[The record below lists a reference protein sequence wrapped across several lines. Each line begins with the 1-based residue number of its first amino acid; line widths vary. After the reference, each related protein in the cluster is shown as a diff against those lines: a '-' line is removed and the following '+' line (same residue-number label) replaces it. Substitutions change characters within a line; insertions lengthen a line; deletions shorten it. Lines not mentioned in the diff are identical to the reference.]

1 MAKLGKTSMKKCFK
15 FFVRTFSLE
24 SGEVEVHFSVYIPGI
39 QGDRHKN
46 KLKFSF
52 KLLERFHDD
61 GDHRSVFC
69 KAHLAPKST

>member
-24 SGEVEVHFSVYIPGI
+24 SGEVEVQFSVYIPGV
-39 QGDRHKN
+39 QGDRDKN
-46 KLKFSF
+46 KPKFSF

-61 GDHRSVFC
+61 GDRRGVFY